1 MIVPMKK
8 VQIVVLKE
16 DHEQLMLNLQK
27 TGEVMLIEHPEIS
40 QKSDATTEEIMLQR
54 TRKTLG
60 LLKKYRDKPKFVKEL
75 NKVDYADFVSNID
88 QRIELLEKIEETYEE
103 IQHLKADNAT
113 LQETLKT
120 YQPWE
125 QLTVPFDKIVNT
137 KYAYLHTGFIE
148 PRYCQ
153 DFIRILDEHGSEY
166 ELLGKT
172 YDGQAVFF
180 ANYYADDLAVM
191 ESLRAF
197 NFTENALPKLPLT
210 ATQLLSEKEA
220 QLQANNDRIKELEE
234 ALAQYAKHAGDL
246 EILTDQVSSIEVRK
260 TAPVIPTDATVYVEG
275 WVRHDRVDKVIEA
288 IKETTDIFDC
298 EFSDPLPDELPPTVT
313 QNNRFVAPFEIITNM
328 FATPSPYEVDPNPT
342 MSFWY
347 WIIFGIMM
355 GDAGYGLVM
364 LLFFWAFIKIKKPKG
379 NTLNLYKILMYSGIT
394 TMIWGIVFGSYFGFE
409 WHPFGLKPLLTPLN
423 NPLEMLV
430 MSLVIGGLHI
440 ISGLLVKAYDNFRK
454 KDFVAVFSDSLS
466 WILLLVGIGFFF
478 LPQLSNIG
486 KYLALAGALIIV
498 FFAGRKNRNPIKRI
512 GSGLYSLYGATGYMS
527 DILSYSR
534 ILALS
539 MSSGVIALVMNLL
552 AQMVQGDLS
561 TFSFMTIIKLLMA
574 MVVYFVGHVFNLA
587 MGLLS
592 AYVHASRLQY
602 IEFFGKF
609 YEGSGYAFTPLENK
623 LTYIDELNVN

>member
-40 QKSDATTEEIMLQR
+40 QKSDATSEEIMLQR
-54 TRKTLG
+54 TRKSLN
-60 LLKKYRDKPKFVKEL
+60 LLKKYREKPKLVKEL
-75 NKVDYADFVSNID
+75 NKVDYDDFVSNIN
-88 QRIELLEKIEETYEE
+88 QRIELLEKIETTYEE
-103 IQHLKADNAT
+103 IQRLKADNVT
-113 LQETLKT
+113 LHETLKT

-125 QLTVPFDKIVNT
+125 QLTVPLDKIVNT
-137 KYAYLHTGFIE
+137 RYANLHTGFIE
-148 PRYCQ
+148 SRFSE
-153 DFIRILDEHGSEY
+153 DFKRILDSHGSEC

-180 ANYYADDLAVM
+180 ANYYTDDSLVM
-191 ESLRAF
+191 EGLRGI
-197 NFTENALPKLPLT
+197 NFVETSLPKLPLT
-210 ATQLLSEKEA
+210 ASQLLSEKEA
-220 QLQANNDRIKELEE
+220 QYQSNQEKIKELEE
-234 ALAQYAKHAGDL
+234 ALAQYAKHADEL
-246 EILTDQVSSIEVRK
+246 EILTDQVASIEVRK

-275 WVRHDRVDKVIEA
+275 WVRHDRVDKVIKAVKEA
-288 IKETTDIFDC
+288 TDIFDC
-298 EFSDPLPDELPPTVT
+298 EFCDPLPDELPPTAT

-328 FATPSPYEVDPNPT
+328 FAAPSPYEVDPNPM

-364 LLFFWAFIKIKKPKG
+364 VLFFGLFIKIKKPKG
-379 NTLNLYKILMYSGIT
+379 NSLKLFQLLMYSGIT
-394 TMIWGIVFGSYFGFE
+394 TVIWGVIFGSYFGFS
-409 WHPFGLKPLLTPLN
+409 WKPFGLKPVLVPMEQPMN
-423 NPLEMLV
+423 MLIL
-430 MSLVIGGLHI
+430 SLVLGALHI
-440 ISGLLVKAYDNFRK
+440 FGGLLVKAYDNFRK
-454 KDFVAVFSDSLS
+454 KDILAIFSDQLS
-466 WILLLVGIGFFF
+466 WMLLLGGIGFMF
-478 LPQLSNIG
+478 LPQLTNIG
-486 KYLALAGALIIV
+486 KYLAIAGALIIV
-498 FFAGRKNRNPIKRI
+498 LFSGRSNRNIVKRI
-512 GSGLYSLYGATGYMS
+512 GSGLYTLYGATGYMS

-539 MSSGVIALVMNLL
+539 MSSGVIAFVMNLL
-552 AQMVQGDLS
+552 AGMVQGDLS
-561 TFSFMTIIKLLMA
+561 TFTFMTIIKILFA
-574 MVVYFVGHVFNLA
+574 MVIYFVGHVFNLA